1 MSNQYEVLGDAPKS
15 QDLKKL
21 SNENIHLTIKNLSAG
36 YGKMEILHNLDL
48 FVGKAQSL
56 CLIGPNG
63 AGKSTILHS
72 IYGFTNIFSGQI
84 EVDGKEITK
93 LSSAEKLKKEG
104 IAYILQDNSVFPDM
118 TVEENLLM
126 GGYIKDKT
134 EESFQEAEKI
144 LQKYERL
151 INR

>member
-1 MSNQYEVLGDAPKS
+1 MATDQYTVLGKAPGTD
-15 QDLKKL
+15 DLKKL
-21 SNENIHLTIKNLSAG
+21 SSSDVHLTIKQLSAG
-36 YGKMEILHNLDL
+36 YGKMEILHNFDL
-48 FVGKAQSL
+48 FVSKAQSL

-84 EVDGKEITK
+84 EIDGKEITNMTP
-93 LSSAEKLKKEG
+93 AQKLKSVG

-126 GGYIKDKT
+126 GV
-134 EESFQEAEKI
+134 
-144 LQKYERL
+144 
-151 INR
+151 